1 MAKIGNWGK
10 EINFS
15 VNAKRVLTFSNMKRE
30 VSGRWTY
37 HNILDKKPKGEFTG
51 PGTSTITM
59 DITVSAEHGVKPRN
73 VIKRLENAAE
83 KGQIEYLYIG
93 GKKVG
98 KKKFYIESLSE
109 SWDEVW
115 NKGELVRAKLTV
127 KFSEY

>member
-10 EINFS
+10 VVTFS
-15 VNAKRVLTFSNMKRE
+15 VNAKKILTFNNFKRE

-37 HNILDKKPKGEFTG
+37 HNILDKKPRGEFTG
-51 PGTSTITM
+51 PGSATITM
-59 DITVSAEHGVKPRN
+59 DITLSAEHGIKPKA
-73 VIKRLENAAE
+73 VIKKLEKAAE
-83 KGQIEYLYIG
+83 KGQVEYLYIG

-98 KKKFYIESLSE
+98 KKKVGIESLSE

-127 KFSEY
+127 KFAEY